1 MRREQPPCLVLA
13 LQAPLGHFPHYKYS
27 VALTCVLFLSN
38 KAPAA
43 ASELHGLRRKPTKR
57 SSRAPHTGS
66 GTRHV
71 GGADGEEVLVQHA
84 ETGGLLPAAP
94 GRGGT
99 FWGPHTPQAECMGH
113 GNGLCLTPHD
123 LDPPLGR
130 PVAHVVA
137 TPDVLPAHDP
147 PSTDVCQTG
156 HICPTLPPPG
166 LSPFPLTSSVCHWI
180 HRPPG
185 SWDGGAWLPVLLGK
199 IFSCQRAAALPAPFV
214 GLSCLKSVK

>member
-1 MRREQPPCLVLA
+1 MRREQPPCLMLA
-13 LQAPLGHFPHYKYS
+13 LQAPLGRFPHYKYS

-71 GGADGEEVLVQHA
+71 GGADSKEVLVQHA

-99 FWGPHTPQAECMGH
+99 FWAPTPPKLSVWVMEMALVSPLMIWIRLRDAPWHMWWPHQMCSQ
-113 GNGLCLTPHD
+113 LTTLRALTCVRQDTSVPHC
-123 LDPPLGR
+123 P
-130 PVAHVVA
+130 
-137 TPDVLPAHDP
+137 LPA
-147 PSTDVCQTG
+147 
-156 HICPTLPPPG
+156 
-166 LSPFPLTSSVCHWI
+166 
-180 HRPPG
+180 
-185 SWDGGAWLPVLLGK
+185 
-199 IFSCQRAAALPAPFV
+199 
-214 GLSCLKSVK
+214 